1 MIIYTDLYNRTKNYT
16 LLKDTITQINHL
28 YNVKI
33 TTKINPKSEIYWG
46 DKLTDNHLEQMP
58 NLKWI
63 HLSKTGYGKF
73 NFPKKIIVTNTP
85 SSSNGVAEFAISGL
99 LMLLRGLDQMT
110 IDRKSF
116 DINLDYIIP
125 FNRVNVLVVGFGN
138 IGKEITFKLTTLG
151 FNVEIINR
159 KNFHKLNNLVKNKN
173 FIINTLPLNESTK
186 DSFTNKIFGNME
198 KYSYFINIGRGE
210 TVDEDAL
217 YNVLKNKNIKGAF
230 LDVLKNEPIDKNH
243 RFRKLNNT
251 FITPHIANAMKDS
264 LNKQIET
271 FECNLKKYLNKQQL
285 NNIVY
290 G

>member
-1 MIIYTDLYNRTKNYT
+1 
-16 LLKDTITQINHL
+16 
-28 YNVKI
+28 
-33 TTKINPKSEIYWG
+33 
-46 DKLTDNHLEQMP
+46 
-58 NLKWI
+58 
-63 HLSKTGYGKF
+63 
-73 NFPKKIIVTNTP
+73 
-85 SSSNGVAEFAISGL
+85 
-99 LMLLRGLDQMT
+99 
-110 IDRKSF
+110 
-116 DINLDYIIP
+116 
-125 FNRVNVLVVGFGN
+125 
-138 IGKEITFKLTTLG
+138 
-151 FNVEIINR
+151 
-159 KNFHKLNNLVKNKN
+159 
-173 FIINTLPLNESTK
+173 
-186 DSFTNKIFGNME
+186 ME